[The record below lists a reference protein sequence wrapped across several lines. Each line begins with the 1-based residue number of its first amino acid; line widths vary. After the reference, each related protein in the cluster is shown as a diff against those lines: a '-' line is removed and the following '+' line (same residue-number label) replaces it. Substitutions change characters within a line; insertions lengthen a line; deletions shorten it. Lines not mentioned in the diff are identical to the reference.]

1 MLNFEQSITFLLI
14 FTRISSFLAV
24 APVFGGTNSPRLAK
38 AGLSFV
44 LAALLLPLVDSPAA
58 PATGGLPGLAVAVIQ
73 EIFIGIL
80 MGLVCNFILHS
91 LTVAGQVLDIQ
102 IGFAMSGFFDPLSG
116 GQATLLAK
124 FLYLLGVTLFLTL
137 DGDHMLI
144 SGLFKSFQMVPL
156 SGAAFKGSTALALIQ
171 VFARMITIAVQIT
184 APVIAMVLIVDV
196 CLGLVGKTAPQ
207 MNIFMLGFPIKIGV
221 GVLTLAVMV
230 PLLGTVFRSLFRMM
244 EKDLYTLLKGLS

>member
-1 MLNFEQSITFLLI
+1 MLNFEQAVTFVLV

-44 LAALLLPLVDSPAA
+44 LAALLLPMVSPAGA
-58 PATGGLPGLAVAVIQ
+58 SVAGGLPGLAVAVIQ
-73 EIFIGIL
+73 EIFIGML
-80 MGLVCNFILHS
+80 MGLVCSFILHS

-124 FLYLLGVTLFLTL
+124 FLYLLGLTLFLTL
-137 DGDHMLI
+137 DGHHMLI
-144 SGLFKSFQMVPL
+144 SGLFRSFSMVPL
-156 SGAAFKGSTALALIQ
+156 SGVEFGGGTVLVLIQ
-171 VFARMITIAVQIT
+171 IFARMVTIAVQIA
-184 APVIAMVLIVDV
+184 APVIAVVLIVDV

-221 GVLTLAVMV
+221 GILTLAVMV